1 MATVCDSDTDG
12 GGKDTVTA
20 GSWHGSSPAR
30 EVVVVPR
37 VVDVEVVGAAVVP
50 IGVAVALHPAKP
62 IRHASNPKR
71 IVMVE
76 MVGDRRRGA
85 APAAETESEIN
96 YKERASRAFES
107 IENDLQSLSSWMY
120 DNPEIGFEEFA
131 TSERIAAYLRS
142 HGLAVTKPAYG
153 LETAF
158 TATVGGSGP
167 EVIVCAEYDALPGVG
182 HACGHNIIAAAAV
195 GAVLALADLADEL
208 GVRVTILG
216 TPAEEAYGGKVD
228 LLNAGAFANASAA
241 MMVHPSPIDVVDP
254 GVLAVRH
261 VDIEFHGKD
270 SHAAFAPQLGI
281 NALDAFVQAYVNV
294 STLRQALYPTDEI
307 HGIITHGGD
316 APNIIP
322 SYTKS
327 AWYIRAADRARL
339 AELSARVEACFAAAA
354 LATGCS
360 WDMTEHGHPYE
371 NLVSNPDLVEL
382 FKANAASL
390 GRPMLRG
397 TDFPPG
403 ASGSTDMGNV
413 SHAVPSIHP
422 FLSIN
427 CGPIVNHQPE
437 FAAHTISPDG
447 HRAIRD
453 GALAMAMT
461 VIDLAEQEKLPLEL
475 VGSTP

>member
-1 MATVCDSDTDG
+1 
-12 GGKDTVTA
+12 
-20 GSWHGSSPAR
+20 
-30 EVVVVPR
+30 
-37 VVDVEVVGAAVVP
+37 
-50 IGVAVALHPAKP
+50 
-62 IRHASNPKR
+62 
-71 IVMVE
+71 
-76 MVGDRRRGA
+76 
-85 APAAETESEIN
+85 
-96 YKERASRAFES
+96 
-107 IENDLQSLSSWMY
+107 MY
-120 DNPEIGFEEFA
+120 DNPEVGFEEFA
-131 TSERIAAYLRS
+131 TSERIATYLRS
-142 HGLAVTKPAYG
+142 HGLTVTKPAYG

-158 TATVGGSGP
+158 TATVGTSGP
-167 EVIVCAEYDALPGVG
+167 EVIICAEYDALPGIG
-182 HACGHNIIAAAAV
+182 HACGHNIIAASAI
-195 GAVLALADLADEL
+195 GATLALADLADEL

-261 VDIEFHGKD
+261 LYVEFHGKD
-270 SHAAFAPQLGI
+270 SHAAFAPQLGV
-281 NALDAFVQAYVNV
+281 NALDAFVQAYVNI
-294 STLRQALYPTDEI
+294 STLRQALYATDKI

-327 AWYIRAADRARL
+327 AWYVRAANRARL

-354 LATGCS
+354 QATGCTWEMS
-360 WDMTEHGHPYE
+360 EHGHPYD
-371 NLVSNPDLVEL
+371 NLVSNPDMVEL
-382 FKANAASL
+382 FKANAAAL

-413 SHAVPSIHP
+413 SHAVPTIHP

-427 CGPIVNHQPE
+427 CAPVVNHQPE
-437 FAAHTISPDG
+437 FASHTVSPDG

-461 VIDLAEQEKLPLEL
+461 VIDLVDQERLPLTIER
-475 VGSTP
+475 SAP